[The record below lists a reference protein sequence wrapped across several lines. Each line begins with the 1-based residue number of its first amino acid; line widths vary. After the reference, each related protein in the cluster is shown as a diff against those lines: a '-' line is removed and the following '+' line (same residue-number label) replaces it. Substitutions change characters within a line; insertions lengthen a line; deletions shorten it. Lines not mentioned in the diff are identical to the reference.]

1 MIMVIYLLTA
11 LFLGG
16 FGNYL
21 IPLMVGARDMVF
33 PYVNML
39 SYWVYLLAVL
49 VLVASFFTPGGPTG
63 AGWTLYPPQAILSGT
78 PGADWGIILM
88 LVSLILFIIGF
99 TMGGLNYVVTVLQA
113 RTRGMTL
120 MRMPLTVWGILTAT
134 VLALLAFPALFVGC
148 VMMLFD
154 RILGTSFFMPA
165 VVEMGEHLKYRG
177 GSPLLFQHLF
187 WFFGH
192 PEVYIVALPAFGIVS
207 DLISTHARRNIF
219 GYRMMVWAI
228 VVIGALS
235 FVVWAH
241 HMYVSGMNPYFGF
254 FFATTTL
261 IIAIPTAIKV
271 YNWVLTL
278 WRGDIHLT
286 VPMLFALAFIVTF
299 VNGGLTGLFLG
310 NASRGCSAVR
320 HHVRRRPLPHG
331 DGRGAHPRDFRRD
344 LPLVPEGHRANA
356 ERDAGQVPLLG
367 HLPRGLRDLLPHALS
382 GPAGRA
388 APLLRDGRYRPSF
401 RTRPHTLNAFITVAA
416 LIVGFAQMVFLF
428 NLIWS
433 LFKGKP
439 AGGNPWRATTLEW
452 QTPETPPGHGNWGK
466 ELPVVYRWAYDYSV
480 PGAERGFRAAEP
492 AGGRA
497 RRLGRRAVSIT
508 ILFVLASDRRHRR
521 MVAIAAKADG
531 QALAGSRRDRRLP
544 GHGRIVPAR
553 REDRTWV
560 CFSRSSARCLRS
572 SSAPISCACR
582 WRTGAHARAGAAV
595 VQHGRADLEQCRA
608 AIGTGRGTQETDGR
622 RRIRPDCRRPLRL
635 DFPGRAALCVA
646 AAERRRLLLGGQPG
660 QRLLLSV
667 HRRARTALVGR
678 PGGLGPDGR
687 QGVARL

>member
-1 MIMVIYLLTA
+1 MVDVRLGADEVIPLAEVGEVELYHPKSWVTKYVFSQDAKVIAIQYSMTATAIGLVALVLSWLMRLQLGFPDTFSFIDPSDYLQFITMHGMIMVIYLLTA
-11 LFLGG
+11 MFLGG

-49 VLVASFFTPGGPTG
+49 VLVASFFVPGGPTG

-78 PGADWGIILM
+78 PGGGLGIILM

-120 MRMPLTVWGILTAT
+120 MRLPLTIWGIFTAT
-134 VLALLAFPALFVGC
+134 VLALLAFPALFVGA

-154 RILGTSFFMPA
+154 RVLGTSFFIPA
-165 VVEMGEHLKYRG
+165 IVEMGTPLKHSG

-207 DLISTHARRNIF
+207 DLIATHARRHIF

-228 VVIGALS
+228 VAIGALS

-254 FFATTTL
+254 YFATTTL

-278 WRGDIHLT
+278 WKADIHLT
-286 VPMLFALAFIVTF
+286 VPMLFALGFIVTF

-310 NASRGCSAVR
+310 NV
-320 HHVRRRPLPHG
+320 VV
-331 DGRGAHPRDFRRD
+331 D
-344 LPLVPEGHRANA
+344 
-356 ERDAGQVPLLG
+356 VPLSDTMFVVAHFHMVMGVAPILVIFGAIYHWYPLITGRMLNEALG
-367 HLPRGLRDLLPHALS
+367 KFHFWVTFLGAYLIYFPMHYLGLMGVPR
-382 GPAGRA
+382 
-388 APLLRDGRYRPSF
+388 RYYAMGETAFIPQSAQQ
-401 RTRPHTLNAFITVAA
+401 LNAFITIAA

-433 LFKGKP
+433 LFKGKH
-439 AGGNPWRATTLEW
+439 AGRNPWKATTLEW
-452 QTPETPPGHGNWGK
+452 QTPEIPPGHGNWGK
-466 ELPVVYRWAYDYSV
+466 ELPVVYRWAYAYNV
-480 PGAERGFRAAEP
+480 PGAEQDFLPQNQPPAARAA
-492 AGGRA
+492 
-497 RRLGRRAVSIT
+497 
-508 ILFVLASDRRHRR
+508 
-521 MVAIAAKADG
+521 
-531 QALAGSRRDRRLP
+531 
-544 GHGRIVPAR
+544 
-553 REDRTWV
+553 
-560 CFSRSSARCLRS
+560 
-572 SSAPISCACR
+572 
-582 WRTGAHARAGAAV
+582 
-595 VQHGRADLEQCRA
+595 
-608 AIGTGRGTQETDGR
+608 
-622 RRIRPDCRRPLRL
+622 
-635 DFPGRAALCVA
+635 
-646 AAERRRLLLGGQPG
+646 
-660 QRLLLSV
+660 
-667 HRRARTALVGR
+667 
-678 PGGLGPDGR
+678 
-687 QGVARL
+687 